1 VSLVLIIYFKG
12 QVAAADLFCHEVV
25 VSFNGIHGDAHVVPV
40 FIKTLNINEPHF
52 IQETIRK
59 LYGEELQSKS
69 AEQMIYFDL
78 YLSNLKLS
86 LEKVFDPEFRSGQ
99 LSLKLKEVLK
109 SQHKLLIAGV
119 GSNQKNYNGFMS
131 GNPGKLDVS
140 AGVMLHEQ
148 SMGQL
153 MTAKLVLRGAGVP
166 EINLEGPFP
175 PRIRMNG
182 IDEKVRA
189 MGLEPEDFQ
198 NAFAGNYFPKNYTDQ
213 SGRVIHEYPRFFS
226 HIQNVYLE
234 RMAFVLGHIENCLL
248 RPHPDTPIKNVLAL
262 IAEYY
267 HVGINAHL
275 FEHGNNSMLMSQ
287 VNYFLHYLGLKGIR
301 HQYWDYVAL
310 INHSEEFEK
319 IFIAA
324 IREVNPEI

>member
-1 VSLVLIIYFKG
+1 MIFCFRG
-12 QVAAADLFCHEVV
+12 QAIAADLFCHEVV
-25 VSFNGIHGDAHVVPV
+25 VSFNGIHGDANVVPV
-40 FIKTLNINEPHF
+40 FISKIDIKDPDF
-52 IQETIRK
+52 VQEAIRK

-69 AEQMIYFDL
+69 TEQLNYFNL

-99 LSLKLKEVLK
+99 LSHRLKKVLEL
-109 SQHKLLIAGV
+109 QHELLITGE
-119 GSNQKNYNGFMS
+119 GNNQKKYNGFMS

-175 PRIRMNG
+175 PRIRING
-182 IDEKVRA
+182 INEKLREK
-189 MGLEPEDFQ
+189 GLNPEDLQ
-198 NAFAGNYFPKNYTDQ
+198 NTYVSDYFPKNYTDQ
-213 SGRVIHEYPRFFS
+213 SRRVIHEYPRFFS

-234 RMAFVLGHIENCLL
+234 RMAFVMGHIENCLL
-248 RPHPDTPIKNVLAL
+248 RPHPDTPIQNVLAL

-275 FEHGNNSMLMSQ
+275 FEHGNNSILMSQ

-310 INHSEEFEK
+310 INHSEDFEK
-319 IFIAA
+319 IFIGAV
-324 IREVNPEI
+324 REVNPEI